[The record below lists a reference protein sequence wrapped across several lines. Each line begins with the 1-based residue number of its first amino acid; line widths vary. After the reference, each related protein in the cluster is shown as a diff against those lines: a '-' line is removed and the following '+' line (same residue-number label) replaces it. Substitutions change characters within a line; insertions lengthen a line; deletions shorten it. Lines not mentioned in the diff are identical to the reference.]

1 MTMMTDV
8 EIQTAREDLAA
19 AFRWSARLHM
29 HEAVSNHFSFAINE
43 SGTQFL
49 VNPAGI
55 HFSRV
60 KASDLVIVD
69 LDQPLDDAQTG
80 GPDPT
85 AAAIHGAMH
94 RNNPQ
99 ARCVI
104 HLHPKYIT
112 ALSTLDDPTMLAI
125 DQNTA
130 RFHNRISYDLD
141 FGGMGLGDEAE
152 RLSAQLGNRS
162 VMLMGAHGAMTVG
175 PRVADAFDDF
185 YYLERA
191 AETLMTAY
199 ASGQKLRVLSD
210 DVAETTAQQWESYSF
225 DLRQAHLDEIK
236 AILDVEEP
244 EFRH

>member
-1 MTMMTDV
+1 MMTDRD
-8 EIQTAREDLAA
+8 IQAAREDLAA
-19 AFRWSARLHM
+19 AFRWSARLNM
-29 HEAVSNHFSFAINE
+29 HEAVSNHFSFAINDA
-43 SGTQFL
+43 GTKFL

-69 LDQPLDDAQTG
+69 LDEPLPTPEAG

-104 HLHPKYIT
+104 HLHPKYVT
-112 ALSTLDDPTMLAI
+112 ALSTLDDPTIRPI

-130 RFHNRISYDLD
+130 RFYNRVSYDLG

-152 RLSAQLGNRS
+152 RLSSTLGNRS
-162 VMLMGAHGAMTVG
+162 VVLMGAHGAMTVG
-175 PRVADAFDDF
+175 TRVCDAFDDF

-199 ASGQKLRVLSD
+199 ASGQKLRELD
-210 DVAETTAQQWESYSF
+210 HDVAETTAVQWENYSF
-225 DLRQAHLDEIK
+225 DLRNAHLEQIK
-236 AILDVEEP
+236 AILDDEEP
-244 EFRH
+244 VFRD

>member
-1 MTMMTDV
+1 MMTDS
-8 EIQTAREDLAA
+8 EIQGAREDLAA
-19 AFRWSARLHM
+19 VFRWSARLNM
-29 HEAVSNHFSFAINE
+29 HEAVSNHFSFAINDE
-43 SGTQFL
+43 GTKFL

-69 LDQPLDDAQTG
+69 LDEPLPSPEDG

-94 RNNPQ
+94 KNNPQ

-112 ALSTLDDPTMLAI
+112 ALSTLEDPTIIPI

-130 RFHNRISYDLD
+130 RFYNRVSYDMD
-141 FGGMGLGDEAE
+141 FGGMGLGDEAT
-152 RLSAQLGNRS
+152 RLSTLLGNRS
-162 VMLMGAHGAMTVG
+162 VVLMGAHGAMTVG
-175 PRVADAFDDF
+175 ARVSDAFDDF

-199 ASGQKLRVLSD
+199 ASGRKLRELD
-210 DVAETTAQQWESYSF
+210 HDVAETTAHQWENYSF
-225 DLRQAHLDEIK
+225 DLRQAHLDQIK
-236 AILDVEEP
+236 AILDEEEP

>member
-1 MTMMTDV
+1 MMTDS

-19 AFRWSARLHM
+19 AFRWSARLNM
-29 HEAVSNHFSFAINE
+29 HEAVSNHFSFAINDD
-43 SGTQFL
+43 GTQFL

-60 KASDLVIVD
+60 KASDLVVVD
-69 LDQPLDDAQTG
+69 LDQSLPAPAQG

-104 HLHPKYIT
+104 HLHPKYVT
-112 ALSTLDDPTMLAI
+112 ALSTLENPTILPI

-130 RFHNRISYDLD
+130 RFYNRVSYDID

-162 VMLMGAHGAMTVG
+162 IVLMGAHGAMTVG
-175 PRVADAFDDF
+175 QRVADAFDDF

-199 ASGQKLRVLSD
+199 ASGQKLRVLSH
-210 DVAETTAQQWESYSF
+210 DVAETTAQQWAEYGF
-225 DLRQAHLDEIK
+225 DLRGAHLSEIK
-236 AILDVEEP
+236 SILDVEEP

>member
-1 MTMMTDV
+1 MMTERD
-8 EIQTAREDLAA
+8 IQTAREDLAA
-19 AFRWSARLHM
+19 AFRWSARLDM
-29 HEAVSNHFSFAINE
+29 HEAVSNHFSFAINDE
-43 SGTQFL
+43 GSRFL

-60 KASDLVIVD
+60 KASDLVVVD
-69 LDQPLDDAQTG
+69 LDEPLPTPEQG

-94 RNNPQ
+94 RNNPP

-104 HLHPKYIT
+104 HLQPQYVT
-112 ALSTLDDPTMLAI
+112 ALSTLDDPTITPI

-130 RFHNRISYDLD
+130 RFFNRVSYDID

-152 RLSAQLGNRS
+152 RLSATLGNRS
-162 VMLMGAHGAMTVG
+162 IVLMGAHGAMTVG
-175 PRVADAFDDF
+175 ARVSDAFDDF
-185 YYLERA
+185 YYLEKA

-199 ASGQKLRVLSD
+199 ASGRKLRVLSD
-210 DVAETTAQQWESYSF
+210 DVAETTAQQWANYSF
-225 DLRQAHLDEIK
+225 DLRGAHLREIK

-244 EFRH
+244 EYRH